1 MSKFLLTCMIG
12 LFMSLVASAE
22 DEKLD
27 NPTAMTAAEASGTYK
42 AVNAHRRVSVHDPS
56 IVKDAAAKK
65 YYVFGSHLASGVSTD
80 MKNWSGSGWTYG
92 IVNANGTIS
101 TTDYKHAFL
110 TNQTKTV
117 KILQGTDTID
127 AQFGNFD
134 CLQWRYTA
142 NNADLSGNQWAPDV
156 IWNPHMNKW
165 CMYMSLNGDDWRS
178 VIVLLT
184 SAAINGPYVYQGPVT
199 FSGFQW
205 TDLPDQTWEQTDI
218 KLVPGLSTVKSLP
231 SRYLVGRGWGN
242 RWPNNI
248 DPCVFFDD
256 KGQMWMAYGSWSGGI
271 FLLKLD
277 AKTGLRD
284 YTVKYGTSGSGDDY
298 SSDAYFGKKIAGG
311 RYVSGEGSYIEKIG
325 DHYHLFMSYGGLNS
339 DGGYEMRTYRSSMA
353 NGAYKDAKGT
363 DAVFKSYQLNY
374 GPNASSNA
382 GNRLFGSFR
391 WETMADAEVAQGHNS
406 AFVDDDGRAYLIYHT
421 RFANGGEGHQV
432 RVHQLFLNQQGW
444 LVAAPYE
451 FMGCPYN
458 QDSIDSRQICSLDDI
473 EGTYKVMLHPYKINH
488 SQKAY
493 QSDDAVCYLHKDGTV
508 TGDYTGSWLIPA
520 EGKSYIQ
527 LKLKKGSEA
536 SVTYNG
542 VILPQTIDGTN
553 IPTVCFTALSNNGVV
568 IWGSNADGRYAV
580 SYAYGKYKLPFTAQ
594 QLITKELNLKPIT
607 TYFGTTINFVSSRPE
622 LIDDHGNL
630 QVTPVGNT
638 DNDTIV
644 RVDMN
649 CRYQKDNY
657 RYDLKRT
664 VRIRMDKNELALVTG
679 IDAPHAHQRTTGNA
693 VYDLR
698 GRRITNG
705 PPLHG
710 IYIINGKK
718 VLMK

>member
-1 MSKFLLTCMIG
+1 MNKFLAAC
-12 LFMSLVASAE
+12 VATLIVPVSVCAE
-22 DEKLD
+22 GSKLD
-27 NPTAMTAAEASGTYK
+27 NPTSMTASEASGTYK
-42 AVNAHRRVSVHDPS
+42 AVSANRRVSVHDPS
-56 IVKDAAAKK
+56 IVKDAANKK
-65 YYVFGSHLASGVSTD
+65 YYVFGSHLASAVSTD
-80 MKNWSGSGWTYG
+80 MKNWSGNSWTYG
-92 IVNANGTIS
+92 VVNANGGVS
-101 TTDYKHAFL
+101 TADYRKAFL

-117 KILQGTDTID
+117 KVLQGSDTVD

-142 NNADLSGNQWAPDV
+142 ANPDLGGNQWAPDV
-156 IWNPHMNKW
+156 IWNPQMKKW
-165 CMYMSLNGDDWRS
+165 CMYMSLNGDNWRS

-184 SAAINGPYVYQGPVT
+184 SSNINGPYVYQGPVV

-205 TDLPDQTWEQTDI
+205 TDIADQTWKQTDI
-218 KLVPGLSTVKSLP
+218 TLVPGLTNISSLP
-231 SRYLVGRGWGN
+231 ARYLVGGSWGN

-256 KGQMWMAYGSWSGGI
+256 NGQLWMSYGSWSGGI
-271 FLLKLD
+271 FLLKLN
-277 AKTGLRD
+277 AETGLRD
-284 YTVKYGTSGSGDDY
+284 YTVKYSTSGSGDDY
-298 SSDAYFGKKIAGG
+298 TSDAYFGKKIAGG
-311 RYVSGEGSYIEKIG
+311 RYVSGEGSYIVKIG
-325 DHYHLFMSYGGLNS
+325 DYHHLFMSYGGLNS
-339 DGGYEMRTYRSSMA
+339 DGGYEMRTYRSA
-353 NGAYKDAKGT
+353 TVNGSYKDAKST
-363 DAVFKSYQLNY
+363 DAVFKSYAMNY
-374 GPNASSNA
+374 GSSATSNA

-391 WETMADAEVAQGHNS
+391 WETMGDAEVAQGHNS
-406 AFVDDDGRAYLIYHT
+406 AMVDDDGRAYLIYHT

-451 FMGCPYN
+451 YMGSTYN
-458 QDSIDSRQICSLDDI
+458 QDSIDSRQICSISDI
-473 EGTYKVMLHPYKINH
+473 EGTYKVMLHPYKLNYAK
-488 SQKAY
+488 KAY
-493 QSDDAVCYLHKDGTV
+493 QTDDATCYLHQDGTV
-508 TGDYTGSWLIPA
+508 TGDYTGNWLMPV
-520 EGKSYIQ
+520 EGKSYIR
-527 LKLKKGSEA
+527 LMLKKGNA
-536 SVTYNG
+536 SLVTYNG

-553 IPTVCFTALSNNGVV
+553 IPAVCFTAMANNGVV

-580 SYAYGKYKLPFTAQ
+580 SYNYGKVTLPFTAQ
-594 QLITKELNLKPIT
+594 QLITKDLNIQPIK
-607 TYFGTTINFVSSRPE
+607 TYLGAKVDITSMRPE

-664 VRIRMDKNELALVTG
+664 VRIRMDKTELALVTG

-705 PPLHG
+705 APLHG